1 MHHVKL
7 ESRTVLIFLNI
18 MSVKQW
24 RQFNFFDV
32 QQIKDPHD
40 STKTPAI
47 FQKTDITVST
57 SGRGN
62 IILADSSGYVHIV
75 DRSFNVQSFIAYE
88 GGRVTHMKQI
98 KQKNILLTV
107 GEEDFPIIKIWD
119 LDKQDKS
126 KGIPTCLRTIKVN
139 HGGKPFPVSTLA
151 VLDNLAQIAV
161 GLANGVVVLIRGDL
175 RDRHTKQKVIHESD
189 EPVTGLGFKENSKT
203 IILFIVTTNKVLTC
217 ITTSR
222 NVPMVIDDQ
231 GCALGCAV
239 ISDTI
244 HEMVVAK
251 DEGIYFYGPEGRGA
265 CFAYEGTKSSVTW
278 FKSNLIIVSPPA
290 PQSTRHTTTSR
301 TDSPLQNN
309 NSPFELTKVTIFDT
323 ANKFIAYMGTF
334 SHGVRT
340 ICCEWGGIYILGMD
354 GKLYR
359 LEEKDTPT
367 KLEILFK
374 KNLYLLA
381 INLAHSQKYDDAN
394 ISEIFKKYGDHLYS
408 KADYDGAMA
417 QYIRTIGQLEPSYI
431 IRKFLDAQRIHNLVN
446 YLQELHSHDLANPDH
461 TTLLLNCY
469 TKLKDVARLD
479 QFIKTDSKLN
489 FDLETAIKV
498 CRQAGYYEHAV
509 YLAKLGEEHDL
520 YLKIQIEDVEDY
532 ENALEY
538 IRNLGSFEADRNL
551 QKYGKIL
558 LNHLPEPTTKLL
570 IDLCTGDL
578 YLAAQRARTPE
589 PIVPT
594 EQSHPGGI
602 PYASFLQFAHAQ
614 SSNASNTSNASNLE
628 VQTNVTAVNIRQ
640 TKEPKTVAYKP
651 PPVRTFM
658 SLFVDQPNY
667 LIQFLEQV
675 SQKRWGS
682 FGSVKPSQPAHN
694 LSLAKGHYVPA
705 DNDADKRAESLKS
718 FVEPDTE
725 TEEKKA
731 VWNTLLELYLSEA
744 YLPPVISTKDAKG
757 RKFGAPGIFGVATE
771 TERVTEKLIR
781 KDKALQ
787 LLKDEN
793 ISYDANQALVLCY
806 LAHFDEGIIYLYEK
820 MTMYEDILRF
830 YMAKDNTE
838 KVIEALKKYGSQD
851 QSLYPLTL
859 TYFSSSP
866 ATLETSTTEL
876 LKILDHID
884 SHNLLPPLQVVQALS
899 RNSVATLGM
908 VKSYLGK
915 RIELEKKEAQADMK
929 LIQSYREETEK
940 KRKEIDDLKTVARI
954 FQVTKCTGC
963 RGTLDLPAIHF
974 LCRHSFHQRCLPDND
989 RECPQC
995 AIQHRMISE
1004 IRRAQEENAEK
1015 HELFFEQLKEADDG
1029 FSVIADYFSKN
1040 TMAFAKLID

>member
-1 MHHVKL
+1 
-7 ESRTVLIFLNI
+7 

-32 QQIKDPHD
+32 QQVKDAND
-40 STKTPAI
+40 STKSPEVFQVINSTTSAI
-47 FQKTDITVST
+47 STD
-57 SGRGN
+57 RE
-62 IILADSSGYVHIV
+62 IIL
-75 DRSFNVQSFIAYE
+75 
-88 GGRVTHMKQI
+88 GRVTHMKQM

-107 GEEDFPIIKIWD
+107 GEVDPPLIKIWD
-119 LDKQDKS
+119 LDKHDKS
-126 KGIPTCLRTIKVN
+126 KGTPICLRTIKVS
-139 HGGKPFPVSTLA
+139 HGGKPFPVSTIA
-151 VLDNLAQIAV
+151 VLENLGQIAV
-161 GLANGVVVLIRGDL
+161 GLDNGVVVLIKGDL
-175 RDRHTKQKVIHESD
+175 SRDRYTKQKVIHESD
-189 EPVTGLGFKENSKT
+189 EPVTGLGFKEHNKT
-203 IILFIVTTNKVLTC
+203 IILFIVTTNNVLTC

-222 NVPMVIDDQ
+222 NSLNVIDDQ

-239 ISDTI
+239 ISDTT

-251 DEGIYFYGPEGRGA
+251 DEAIYFYGPDGRGA
-265 CFAYEGTKSSVTW
+265 CFAYEGTKSAVTW

-290 PQSTRHTTTSR
+290 SQPTRLTTTTR
-301 TDSPLQNN
+301 TGLSLQNN
-309 NSPFELTKVTIFDT
+309 SSQISVPFELTKVTIFDT
-323 ANKFIAYMGTF
+323 ANKFIAYVGTF

-381 INLAHSQKYDDAN
+381 INLAHSQKYDDAS

-408 KADYDGAMA
+408 KVDYDSAMA

-446 YLQELHSHDLANPDH
+446 YLQELHSHGLANSDH

-479 QFIKTDSKLN
+479 QFIKTDNELK

-509 YLAKLGEEHDL
+509 YLAKKGDEHDL
-520 YLKIQIEDVEDY
+520 YLKIQIEDVKDY
-532 ENALEY
+532 ENA
-538 IRNLGSFEADRNL
+538 NL

-570 IDLCTGDL
+570 IDLCTGEL
-578 YLAAQRARTPE
+578 LAAVQRARTPE
-589 PIVPT
+589 PTVPT
-594 EQSHPGGI
+594 VVQQYPSSMNYSPSL
-602 PYASFLQFAHAQ
+602 SFLPFG
-614 SSNASNTSNASNLE
+614 SSSSPNAAEVLSAPISI
-628 VQTNVTAVNIRQ
+628 VQTNATAVTTRL
-640 TKEPKTVAYKP
+640 KKTLAYRP
-651 PPVRTFM
+651 PQVRVFM

-667 LIQFLEQV
+667 LIQFLEEV
-675 SQKRWGS
+675 SQKRWGG
-682 FGSVKPSQPAHN
+682 FGFDHKSAQHN
-694 LSLAKGHYVPA
+694 HSSAKEHVLA
-705 DNDADKRAESLKS
+705 DNDADERAESVKS
-718 FVEPDTE
+718 SGDELDPE
-725 TEEKKA
+725 IEEKKA

-757 RKFGAPGIFGVATE
+757 RKFGAPGTFAVSTE
-771 TERVTEKLIR
+771 TERVKEKLIR

-787 LLKDEN
+787 LLKNEYVC

-806 LAHFDEGIIYLYEK
+806 LAQFDEGIIYLYEK
-820 MTMYEDILRF
+820 MKMYEDILRL
-830 YMAKDNTE
+830 YMAKNNTE
-838 KVIEALKKYGSQD
+838 KVIQALKKYGSQD

-866 ATLETSTTEL
+866 TNLETSTPEL

-884 SHNLLPPLQVVQALS
+884 SYNLMPPLQVIQALS

-908 VKSYLGK
+908 VKGYMGK
-915 RIELEKKEAQADMK
+915 RVELEKKEAQADRK
-929 LIQSYREETEK
+929 LIQSYREETDK
-940 KRKEIDDLKTVARI
+940 KRKEIDELKTVARI

-963 RGTLDLPAIHF
+963 RGTLDLPAVHF
-974 LCRHSFHQRCLPDND
+974 LCRHSYHQRCLPDSD

-995 AIQHRMISE
+995 IIQHRMISD
-1004 IRRAQEENAEK
+1004 IRISQEENADK
-1015 HELFFEQLKEADDG
+1015 HDLFYDQLKEADDG

>member
-1 MHHVKL
+1 
-7 ESRTVLIFLNI
+7 

-24 RQFNFFDV
+24 RHFTFFDV
-32 QQIKDPHD
+32 QQIKDHD
-40 STKTPAI
+40 STKPPAI
-47 FQKTDITVST
+47 FQKTDITVT
-57 SGRGN
+57 
-62 IILADSSGYVHIV
+62 
-75 DRSFNVQSFIAYE
+75 YE

-107 GEEDFPIIKIWD
+107 GEEDFPIFPIIKIWD

-126 KGIPTCLRTIKVN
+126 KGIPICLRTIKVN
-139 HGGKPFPVSTLA
+139 HGGKPFPVSTIA
-151 VLDNLAQIAV
+151 VLDNLSQIAV

-175 RDRHTKQKVIHESD
+175 KERHTKQKVIHESD
-189 EPVTGLGFKENSKT
+189 EPVTGLGFKENNKNT
-203 IILFIVTTNKVLTC
+203 ILFIVTINKVLTC
-217 ITTSR
+217 ITPIKSQ
-222 NVPMVIDDQ
+222 PIIIDEQ

-239 ISDTI
+239 ISDIT

-251 DEGIYFYGPEGRGA
+251 DEGIYFYGTEGRGA
-265 CFAYEGTKSSVTW
+265 CFAYEGTKSEVIW

-290 PQSTRHTTTSR
+290 QSTRYTSTTHTGSSNQKNT
-301 TDSPLQNN
+301 
-309 NSPFELTKVTIFDT
+309 SPFELTKVTIFDT
-323 ANKFIAYMGTF
+323 ANKFIAYVGTF
-334 SHGVRT
+334 SHGIRT

-381 INLAHSQKYDDAN
+381 INLAHSQKYDDAS

-408 KADYDGAMA
+408 KADYDSAMA

-446 YLQELHSHDLANPDH
+446 YLQELHSHDLATPDH

-479 QFIKTDSKLN
+479 QFIKTDNKLN

-520 YLKIQIEDVEDY
+520 YLKIQIEDTKDY
-532 ENALEY
+532 QNALEY
-538 IRNLGSFEADRNL
+538 IRNLGSLEANRNL

-578 YLAAQRARTPE
+578 YLTAQNPHTPE
-589 PIVPT
+589 PVGPT
-594 EQSHPGGI
+594 EVSHPGGI
-602 PYASFLQFAHAQ
+602 PYPSFLQFAHA
-614 SSNASNTSNASNLE
+614 SPAPSLNAETQANI
-628 VQTNVTAVNIRQ
+628 TAVN
-640 TKEPKTVAYKP
+640 TPKEPKTVAYKP

-667 LIQFLEQV
+667 LIQFLEKV
-675 SQKRWGS
+675 SQKRWGG
-682 FGSVKPSQPAHN
+682 FGSIKPSQPAHN
-694 LSLAKGHYVPA
+694 LSLAKGQYVPIDNIA
-705 DNDADKRAESLKS
+705 DEAAESSKS
-718 FVEPDTE
+718 FFESDAE
-725 TEEKKA
+725 IEEKKA

-757 RKFGAPGIFGVATE
+757 RKNGAPGIFGVTTE
-771 TERVTEKLIR
+771 TERVKEKLIR

-787 LLKDEN
+787 LLMDED

-806 LAHFDEGIIYLYEK
+806 LAQFDEGIIYLYEK
-820 MTMYEDILRF
+820 MKMYEDILRF

-838 KVIEALKKYGSQD
+838 KVIQALKKYGPQD

-866 ATLETSTTEL
+866 ATLATSTTEL
-876 LKILDHID
+876 LKILDHIE

-908 VKSYLGK
+908 VKGYLGK

-940 KRKEIDDLKTVARI
+940 KRKEIDDLKTTARI

-963 RGTLDLPAIHF
+963 RSNLDLPAVHF
-974 LCRHSFHQRCLPDND
+974 LCRHSFHQRCLPDSD

-995 AIQHRMISE
+995 AVQHRMISE

-1015 HELFFEQLKEADDG
+1015 HELFFEQLKEAEDG